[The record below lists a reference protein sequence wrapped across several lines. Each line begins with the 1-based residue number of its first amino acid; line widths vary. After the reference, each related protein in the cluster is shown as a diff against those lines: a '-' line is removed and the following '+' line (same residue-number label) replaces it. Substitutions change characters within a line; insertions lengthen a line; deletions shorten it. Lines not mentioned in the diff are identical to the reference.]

1 MHPGSRSVRVFSTT
15 CHSASITS
23 VLSKWRPFIVIF
35 NGEPENSKV
44 DEFDSDVPGKKF
56 PGGKGI
62 VRRCVVVMQ
71 QPVLLS
77 PKFGAKSSHIFTQ
90 SP

>member
-1 MHPGSRSVRVFSTT
+1 VRVFSTA
-15 CHSASITS
+15 CDSASIIT
-23 VLSKWRPFIVIF
+23 VVSKWRPFSFIF
-35 NGEPENSKV
+35 NRGNRKVRRLGDNSHV
-44 DEFDSDVPGKKF
+44 VFGKTF
-56 PGGKGI
+56 PGGKGS

-71 QPVLLS
+71 QPIVLS